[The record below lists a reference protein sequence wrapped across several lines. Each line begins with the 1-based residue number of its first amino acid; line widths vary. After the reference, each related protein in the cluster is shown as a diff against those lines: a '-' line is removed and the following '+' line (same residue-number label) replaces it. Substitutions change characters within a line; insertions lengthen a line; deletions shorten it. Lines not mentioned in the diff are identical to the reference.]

1 MMKQRAFSLVEVMV
15 VAAVVGI
22 SGSMALFAMS
32 EQVAD
37 ARAKSEAQ
45 ALLQD
50 IRAEHRTA
58 KERMRGLKITT
69 HPSSDTNPNH
79 TVTFQPTDPRDCTKP
94 EGAART
100 VEFKFAH
107 LKMNQAKA
115 CFNERGELLHASN
128 PGGTRVIPRDNLDS
142 GSLSEGEGEGEVDP
156 LTMDIEFGAR
166 PKRMSRRALR
176 IDKTTVNE
184 ETLVRR
190 VLSGDSTGADPAL
203 SFAP

>member
-15 VAAVVGI
+15 VVAVVGI
-22 SGSMALFAMS
+22 SGSMAMFAMS

-58 KERMRGLKITT
+58 KERMRGLQITT

-100 VEFKFAH
+100 VEFKFAR
-107 LKMNQAKA
+107 LEMNQAKA
-115 CFNERGELLHASN
+115 CFNERGELQDHGN
-128 PGGTRVIPRDNLDS
+128 ITRVGLPQA
-142 GSLSEGEGEGEVDP
+142 GSVNSSSEGVGLPQAP
-156 LTMDIEFGAR
+156 LTMEIEFGAR

-176 IDKTTVNE
+176 IDKTTINE

-190 VLSGDSTGADPAL
+190 VLSGDSTAVDAAL
-203 SFAP
+203 PFAP

>member
-15 VAAVVGI
+15 VVAVVGI

-58 KERMRGLKITT
+58 KERMRGLQIK
-69 HPSSDTNPNH
+69 SQEGSAAKPNH

-94 EGAART
+94 VGSPRT
-100 VEFKFAH
+100 VEFKFAR
-107 LKMNQAKA
+107 LEMNQAKA
-115 CFNERGELLHASN
+115 CFNERGEVLDAGA
-128 PGGTRVIPRDNLDS
+128 PGGVRVNPRQTTFDS
-142 GSLSEGEGEGEVDP
+142 PSQSDDAVAVGP
-156 LTMDIEFGAR
+156 LTMAIEFGAR
-166 PKRMSRRALR
+166 PERTFRRELR
-176 IDKTTVNE
+176 IDKTTINE
-184 ETLVRR
+184 TTLVRR
-190 VLSGDSTGADPAL
+190 VLNGDVTERDTPL
-203 SFAP
+203 SFSP

>member
-1 MMKQRAFSLVEVMV
+1 MVKQRAFSLVEVMV
-15 VAAVVGI
+15 VVAVVGV

-58 KERMRGLKITT
+58 KERMRGLQIK
-69 HPSSDTNPNH
+69 SQEGSAAKPNH

-100 VEFKFAH
+100 VEFKFAR
-107 LKMNQAKA
+107 LEMNQAKA
-115 CFNERGELLHASN
+115 CFNERGELQDHGNITGVGLPQA
-128 PGGTRVIPRDNLDS
+128 
-142 GSLSEGEGEGEVDP
+142 GSLNSSSEGEGAGAP
-156 LTMDIEFGAR
+156 LIMEIEFGAR
-166 PKRMSRRALR
+166 PQRMSRRALR
-176 IDKTTVNE
+176 IDKTTINE

-190 VLSGDSTGADPAL
+190 VLRGDSTAVDAAL
-203 SFAP
+203 PFAP

>member
-15 VAAVVGI
+15 VVAVVGI
-22 SGSMALFAMS
+22 SGSMAVFAMS

-58 KERMRGLKITT
+58 KERMRGLQIK
-69 HPSSDTNPNH
+69 SQEGSGAKPNH

-94 EGAART
+94 VGSPRT
-100 VEFKFAH
+100 VEFKFAR
-107 LKMNQAKA
+107 LEMNQAKA
-115 CFNERGELLHASN
+115 CFNERGELQDHGTIAGVGVNPRLTTVDSAS
-128 PGGTRVIPRDNLDS
+128 PSDDAVA
-142 GSLSEGEGEGEVDP
+142 VAP
-156 LTMDIEFGAR
+156 LTMVIKSGAR
-166 PKRMSRRALR
+166 PERTFERTLR
-176 IDKTTVNE
+176 IDKTTINE

-190 VLSGDSTGADPAL
+190 VLSGNVTAAD
-203 SFAP
+203 APLPFFP

>member
-15 VAAVVGI
+15 VVAVVGI
-22 SGSMALFAMS
+22 SGSMAMFAMS

-100 VEFKFAH
+100 VEFKFAR
-107 LKMNQAKA
+107 LEMNQAKA
-115 CFNERGELLHASN
+115 CFNERGELQDHGNITGVGVTPQGADL
-128 PGGTRVIPRDNLDS
+128 NLS
-142 GSLSEGEGEGEVDP
+142 SLAEGEGEEAP
-156 LTMDIEFGAR
+156 LTMNIEFGAR
-166 PKRMSRRALR
+166 PQRMSRRALR
-176 IDKTTVNE
+176 IDKTTINE

-190 VLSGDSTGADPAL
+190 VLRGDSTGADAAL

>member
-15 VAAVVGI
+15 VVAVVGV

-58 KERMRGLKITT
+58 KERMRGLRITS
-69 HPSSDTNPNH
+69 HIGSNANPNH
-79 TVTFQPTDPRDCTKP
+79 TVAFQPTDPNDCTKAV
-94 EGAART
+94 GTARI

-107 LKMNQAKA
+107 LEMNQTEA
-115 CFNERGELLHASN
+115 CFNERGELQDTSNIGGVGVVPRGSGLHLS
-128 PGGTRVIPRDNLDS
+128 
-142 GSLSEGEGEGEVDP
+142 SLSEGEGEVDP
-156 LTMDIEFGAR
+156 LTMAIEFGAR
-166 PKRMSRRALR
+166 PERTFRRELR
-176 IDKTTVNE
+176 IDKTTINE
-184 ETLVRR
+184 TTLVRR
-190 VLSGDSTGADPAL
+190 VLNGDATAADAAL

>member
-15 VAAVVGI
+15 VVAVVGI
-22 SGSMALFAMS
+22 SGSMAMFAMS

-79 TVTFQPTDPRDCTKP
+79 TVTFEPTDPRDCTKP
-94 EGAART
+94 AGKART
-100 VEFKFAH
+100 VEFKFAR
-107 LKMNQAKA
+107 LEMNQAKA
-115 CFNERGELLHASN
+115 CFNERGELQDHGNITGVGL
-128 PGGTRVIPRDNLDS
+128 PQG
-142 GSLSEGEGEGEVDP
+142 GSLNSSSEGEGEGAGAP
-156 LTMDIEFGAR
+156 LTMEIEFGAR
-166 PKRMSRRALR
+166 PQRMSRRALR
-176 IDKTTVNE
+176 IDKTTINE

-190 VLSGDSTGADPAL
+190 VLRGDSTAVDAAL
-203 SFAP
+203 PFAP